1 MGKILLLEDDKSLN
15 RGISFKLKKEGFEV
29 ETAFCIGE
37 AKNIFESVIGDNN
50 KYIESGANTLA
61 KYGYT
66 SETSYLIDKSENKVK
81 MMIIFFVFLFAVFS
95 IIILVIA
102 IKAMGYE
109 IGADDYVT
117 KPFSLAILVSKVKA
131 FMKRAGNDEKEKT
144 SENILISEDIEF
156 DYGDYTLILNREDTE
171 KVQLTKTEGK
181 LLKLLM
187 ENAMN
192 IIQKVLNREDTEKVQ
207 LTKTE
212 GKLLKLL
219 MENAMNIIQKEQ
231 ILDILWD
238 MDGNFF

>member
-29 ETAFCIGE
+29 ETAFCIEE
-37 AKNIFESVIGDNN
+37 AKNIFDNN
-50 KYIESGANTLA
+50 KIDLIITDIGLPDGSGFDFCEEIR
-61 KYGYT
+61 KT
-66 SETSYLIDKSENKVK
+66 SNVYVIMLTALDEEFN
-81 MMIIFFVFLFAVFS
+81 AV
-95 IIILVIA
+95 
-102 IKAMGYE
+102 MGYE

-192 IIQKVLNREDTEKVQ
+192 IIQK
-207 LTKTE
+207 
-212 GKLLKLL
+212 
-219 MENAMNIIQKEQ
+219 EQ

-238 MDGNFF
+238 MDGNFVDDNTVAVYMRRLRKKVEKDPSEPIFIKNIRGIGYKWNAGCVRK

>member
-29 ETAFCIGE
+29 ETAFCIEE
-37 AKNIFESVIGDNN
+37 AKNIFDNN
-50 KYIESGANTLA
+50 KIDLIITDIGLPDGSGFDFCEEIRKISNVYIIMLTALDEEFN
-61 KYGYT
+61 
-66 SETSYLIDKSENKVK
+66 
-81 MMIIFFVFLFAVFS
+81 AV
-95 IIILVIA
+95 
-102 IKAMGYE
+102 MGYE

-131 FMKRAGNDEKEKT
+131 FMKRAGNNEKEKI

-156 DYGDYTLILNREDTE
+156 DYGDYTLILNRE
-171 KVQLTKTEGK
+171 
-181 LLKLLM
+181 
-187 ENAMN
+187 N
-192 IIQKVLNREDTEKVQ
+192 TEKVQ

-238 MDGNFF
+238 MDGNFVDDNTVAVYMRRLRKKVEKDPSEPVFIKNIRGIGYKWNAGCVRK

>member
-29 ETAFCIGE
+29 ETAFCIEE
-37 AKNIFESVIGDNN
+37 AKNIFDNN
-50 KYIESGANTLA
+50 KIDLIITDIGLPDGSGFDFCEEIRKKSNVYIIMLTALDEEFN
-61 KYGYT
+61 
-66 SETSYLIDKSENKVK
+66 
-81 MMIIFFVFLFAVFS
+81 AV
-95 IIILVIA
+95 
-102 IKAMGYE
+102 MGYE

-131 FMKRAGNDEKEKT
+131 FMKRAGNNEKEKI

-192 IIQKVLNREDTEKVQ
+192 IIQK
-207 LTKTE
+207 
-212 GKLLKLL
+212 
-219 MENAMNIIQKEQ
+219 EQ

-238 MDGNFF
+238 MDGNFVDDNTVAVYMRRLRKKVEKDPSEPIFIKNIRGIGYKWNAGCVRK

>member
-29 ETAFCIGE
+29 ETAFYIEE
-37 AKNIFESVIGDNN
+37 AKNIFENN
-50 KYIESGANTLA
+50 KIDLIITDIGLPDGSGFDFCEEIRKTSNVYIIMLTALDEEFN
-61 KYGYT
+61 
-66 SETSYLIDKSENKVK
+66 
-81 MMIIFFVFLFAVFS
+81 AV
-95 IIILVIA
+95 
-102 IKAMGYE
+102 MGYE

-131 FMKRAGNDEKEKT
+131 FMKRAGNNEKEKT

-192 IIQKVLNREDTEKVQ
+192 IIQK
-207 LTKTE
+207 
-212 GKLLKLL
+212 
-219 MENAMNIIQKEQ
+219 EQ

-238 MDGNFF
+238 MDGNFVDDNTVAVYMRRLRKKVEKDPSEPIFIKNIRGIGYKWNAGCVRK

>member
-29 ETAFCIGE
+29 ETAFCIEE
-37 AKNIFESVIGDNN
+37 AKNIFENN
-50 KYIESGANTLA
+50 KIDLIITDIGLPDGSGFDFCEEIRKTSNVYIIMLTALDEEFN
-61 KYGYT
+61 
-66 SETSYLIDKSENKVK
+66 
-81 MMIIFFVFLFAVFS
+81 AV
-95 IIILVIA
+95 
-102 IKAMGYE
+102 MGYE

-192 IIQKVLNREDTEKVQ
+192 IIQK
-207 LTKTE
+207 
-212 GKLLKLL
+212 
-219 MENAMNIIQKEQ
+219 EQ

-238 MDGNFF
+238 MDGNFVDDNTVAVYMRRLRKKVEKDPSEPIFIKNIRGIGYKWNAGCVRK

>member
-15 RGISFKLKKEGFEV
+15 RGISFKLKKEGFEI
-29 ETAFCIGE
+29 ETAFCIEE
-37 AKNIFESVIGDNN
+37 AKNIFDNN
-50 KYIESGANTLA
+50 KIDLIITDIGLPDGSGFDFCEEIRKTSNVYIIMLTALDEEFN
-61 KYGYT
+61 
-66 SETSYLIDKSENKVK
+66 
-81 MMIIFFVFLFAVFS
+81 AV
-95 IIILVIA
+95 
-102 IKAMGYE
+102 MGYE

-192 IIQKVLNREDTEKVQ
+192 IIQK
-207 LTKTE
+207 
-212 GKLLKLL
+212 
-219 MENAMNIIQKEQ
+219 EQ

-238 MDGNFF
+238 IDGNFVDDNTVAVYMRRLRKKVEKDPSEPIFIKNIRGIGYKWNAGCVRK

>member
-29 ETAFCIGE
+29 ETAFCIEE
-37 AKNIFESVIGDNN
+37 AKNIFDNN
-50 KYIESGANTLA
+50 KIDLIITDIGLPDGSGFDFCEEIRKTSNVYIIMLTALDEEFN
-61 KYGYT
+61 
-66 SETSYLIDKSENKVK
+66 
-81 MMIIFFVFLFAVFS
+81 AV
-95 IIILVIA
+95 
-102 IKAMGYE
+102 MGYE

-192 IIQKVLNREDTEKVQ
+192 IIQK
-207 LTKTE
+207 
-212 GKLLKLL
+212 
-219 MENAMNIIQKEQ
+219 EQ

-238 MDGNFF
+238 MDGNFVDDNTVAVYMRRLRKKVEKDPSEPIFIKNIRGIGYKWNAGCVRK

>member
-37 AKNIFESVIGDNN
+37 AKNIFDNN
-50 KYIESGANTLA
+50 KIDLIITDIGLPDGSGFDFCEEIRKISNVYIIMLTALGEEFN
-61 KYGYT
+61 
-66 SETSYLIDKSENKVK
+66 
-81 MMIIFFVFLFAVFS
+81 AV
-95 IIILVIA
+95 
-102 IKAMGYE
+102 MGYE

-192 IIQKVLNREDTEKVQ
+192 IIQK
-207 LTKTE
+207 
-212 GKLLKLL
+212 
-219 MENAMNIIQKEQ
+219 EQ

-238 MDGNFF
+238 MDGNFVDDNTVAVYMRRLRKKVEKDPSEPIFIKNIRGIGYKWNAGCVRK

>member
-37 AKNIFESVIGDNN
+37 AKNIFDNN
-50 KYIESGANTLA
+50 KIDLIITDIGLPDGSGFDFCEEIRKISNVYIIMLTALDEEFN
-61 KYGYT
+61 
-66 SETSYLIDKSENKVK
+66 
-81 MMIIFFVFLFAVFS
+81 AV
-95 IIILVIA
+95 
-102 IKAMGYE
+102 MGYE

-171 KVQLTKTEGK
+171 KVQLTK
-181 LLKLLM
+181 
-187 ENAMN
+187 
-192 IIQKVLNREDTEKVQ
+192 
-207 LTKTE
+207 
-212 GKLLKLL
+212 
-219 MENAMNIIQKEQ
+219 QKE
-231 ILDILWD
+231 
-238 MDGNFF
+238 NF

>member
-29 ETAFCIGE
+29 ETAFCIEE
-37 AKNIFESVIGDNN
+37 AKNIFDNN
-50 KYIESGANTLA
+50 KIDLIITDIGLPDGSGFDFCEEIRKTSNVYIIMLTALDEEFN
-61 KYGYT
+61 
-66 SETSYLIDKSENKVK
+66 
-81 MMIIFFVFLFAVFS
+81 AV
-95 IIILVIA
+95 
-102 IKAMGYE
+102 MGYE

-144 SENILISEDIEF
+144 SENILVSEDIEF

-192 IIQKVLNREDTEKVQ
+192 IIQK
-207 LTKTE
+207 
-212 GKLLKLL
+212 
-219 MENAMNIIQKEQ
+219 EQ

-238 MDGNFF
+238 MDGNFVDDNTVAVYMRRLRKKVEKDPSEPVFIKNIRGIGYKWNAGCVRK

>member
-29 ETAFCIGE
+29 ETAFCIEE
-37 AKNIFESVIGDNN
+37 AKNIFENN
-50 KYIESGANTLA
+50 KIDLIITDIGLPDGSGFDFCEEIRKISNVYIIMLTALDEEFN
-61 KYGYT
+61 
-66 SETSYLIDKSENKVK
+66 
-81 MMIIFFVFLFAVFS
+81 AV
-95 IIILVIA
+95 
-102 IKAMGYE
+102 MGYE

-131 FMKRAGNDEKEKT
+131 FMKRAGNNEKEKT

-192 IIQKVLNREDTEKVQ
+192 IIQK
-207 LTKTE
+207 
-212 GKLLKLL
+212 
-219 MENAMNIIQKEQ
+219 EQ

-238 MDGNFF
+238 MDGNFVDDNTVAVYMRRLRKKVEKDPSEPVFIKNIRGIGYKWNAGCIRK

>member
-29 ETAFCIGE
+29 ETAFCIEE
-37 AKNIFESVIGDNN
+37 AKNIFENN
-50 KYIESGANTLA
+50 KIDLIITDIGLPDGSGFDFCEEIRKTSNVYIIMLTALDEEFN
-61 KYGYT
+61 
-66 SETSYLIDKSENKVK
+66 
-81 MMIIFFVFLFAVFS
+81 AV
-95 IIILVIA
+95 
-102 IKAMGYE
+102 MGYE

-131 FMKRAGNDEKEKT
+131 FMKRAGNNEKEKT

-192 IIQKVLNREDTEKVQ
+192 IIQK
-207 LTKTE
+207 
-212 GKLLKLL
+212 
-219 MENAMNIIQKEQ
+219 EQ

-238 MDGNFF
+238 MDGNFVDDNTVAVYMRRLRKKVEKDPSEPVFIKNIRGIGYKWNAGCVRK

>member
-29 ETAFCIGE
+29 ETAFCIEE
-37 AKNIFESVIGDNN
+37 AKNIFNNDKIDLIITDIGLPDGSGFDFCEEIRKTSNV
-50 KYIESGANTLA
+50 YIIMLTALDEEFN
-61 KYGYT
+61 
-66 SETSYLIDKSENKVK
+66 
-81 MMIIFFVFLFAVFS
+81 AV
-95 IIILVIA
+95 
-102 IKAMGYE
+102 MGYE

-192 IIQKVLNREDTEKVQ
+192 IIQK
-207 LTKTE
+207 
-212 GKLLKLL
+212 
-219 MENAMNIIQKEQ
+219 EQ

-238 MDGNFF
+238 MDGNFVDDNTVAVYMRRLRKKVEKDPSEPIFIKNIRGIGYKWNAGCVRK

>member
-1 MGKILLLEDDKSLN
+1 M
-15 RGISFKLKKEGFEV
+15 KKEGFEV
-29 ETAFCIGE
+29 ETAFCIEE
-37 AKNIFESVIGDNN
+37 AKNIFENN
-50 KYIESGANTLA
+50 KIDLIITDIGLPDGSGFDFCEEIRKISNVYIIMLTALDEEFN
-61 KYGYT
+61 
-66 SETSYLIDKSENKVK
+66 
-81 MMIIFFVFLFAVFS
+81 AV
-95 IIILVIA
+95 
-102 IKAMGYE
+102 MGYE

-192 IIQKVLNREDTEKVQ
+192 IIQK
-207 LTKTE
+207 
-212 GKLLKLL
+212 
-219 MENAMNIIQKEQ
+219 EQ

-238 MDGNFF
+238 MDGNFVDDNTVAVYMRRLRKKVEKDPSEPIFIKNIRGIGYKWNAGCVRK

>member
-29 ETAFCIGE
+29 ETAFCIEE
-37 AKNIFESVIGDNN
+37 AKNIFDNN
-50 KYIESGANTLA
+50 KIDLIITDIGLPDGSGFDFCEEIR
-61 KYGYT
+61 KT
-66 SETSYLIDKSENKVK
+66 SNVYVIMLTALDEEFN
-81 MMIIFFVFLFAVFS
+81 AV
-95 IIILVIA
+95 
-102 IKAMGYE
+102 MGYE

-131 FMKRAGNDEKEKT
+131 FMKRAGNNEKEKT
-144 SENILISEDIEF
+144 SENILVSEDIEF

-192 IIQKVLNREDTEKVQ
+192 IIQK
-207 LTKTE
+207 
-212 GKLLKLL
+212 
-219 MENAMNIIQKEQ
+219 EQ

-238 MDGNFF
+238 MDGNFVDDNTVAVYMRRLRKKVEKDPSEPIFIKNIRGIGYKWNAGCVRK

>member
-37 AKNIFESVIGDNN
+37 AKNIFDNN
-50 KYIESGANTLA
+50 KIDLIITDIGLPDGSGFDFCEEIR
-61 KYGYT
+61 KT
-66 SETSYLIDKSENKVK
+66 SNVYVIMLTALDEEFN
-81 MMIIFFVFLFAVFS
+81 AV
-95 IIILVIA
+95 
-102 IKAMGYE
+102 MGYE

-192 IIQKVLNREDTEKVQ
+192 IIQK
-207 LTKTE
+207 
-212 GKLLKLL
+212 
-219 MENAMNIIQKEQ
+219 EQ

-238 MDGNFF
+238 MDGNFVDDNTVAVYMRRLRKKVEKDPSEPIFIKNIRGIGYKWNAGCVRK

>member
-37 AKNIFESVIGDNN
+37 AKNIFENN
-50 KYIESGANTLA
+50 KIDLIITDIGLPDGSGFDFCEEIRKTSNVYIIMLTALGEEFN
-61 KYGYT
+61 
-66 SETSYLIDKSENKVK
+66 
-81 MMIIFFVFLFAVFS
+81 AV
-95 IIILVIA
+95 
-102 IKAMGYE
+102 MGYE

-192 IIQKVLNREDTEKVQ
+192 IIQK
-207 LTKTE
+207 
-212 GKLLKLL
+212 
-219 MENAMNIIQKEQ
+219 EQ

-238 MDGNFF
+238 MDGNFVDDNTVAVYMRRLRKKVEKDPSEPIFIKNIRGIGYKWNAGCVRK

>member
-29 ETAFCIGE
+29 ETAFCIEE
-37 AKNIFESVIGDNN
+37 AKNIFDNN
-50 KYIESGANTLA
+50 KIDLIITDIGLPDGSGFDFCEEIRKISNVYIIMLTALDEEFN
-61 KYGYT
+61 
-66 SETSYLIDKSENKVK
+66 
-81 MMIIFFVFLFAVFS
+81 AV
-95 IIILVIA
+95 V
-102 IKAMGYE
+102 GYE

-131 FMKRAGNDEKEKT
+131 FMKRAGNNEKEKT
-144 SENILISEDIEF
+144 SENILVSEDIEF

-192 IIQKVLNREDTEKVQ
+192 IIQK
-207 LTKTE
+207 
-212 GKLLKLL
+212 
-219 MENAMNIIQKEQ
+219 EQ

-238 MDGNFF
+238 MDGNFVDDNTVAVYMRRLR

>member
-29 ETAFCIGE
+29 EIAFCIEE
-37 AKNIFESVIGDNN
+37 AKNIFENN
-50 KYIESGANTLA
+50 KIDLIITDIGLPDGSGFDFCEEIRKTSNVYIIMLTALDEEFN
-61 KYGYT
+61 
-66 SETSYLIDKSENKVK
+66 
-81 MMIIFFVFLFAVFS
+81 AV
-95 IIILVIA
+95 
-102 IKAMGYE
+102 MGYE

-131 FMKRAGNDEKEKT
+131 FMKRAGNNEKEKI
-144 SENILISEDIEF
+144 SENILVSEDIEF
-156 DYGDYTLILNREDTE
+156 DYGDYTLILNRE
-171 KVQLTKTEGK
+171 
-181 LLKLLM
+181 
-187 ENAMN
+187 N
-192 IIQKVLNREDTEKVQ
+192 TEKVQ

-238 MDGNFF
+238 MDGNFVDDNTVAVYMRRLRKKVEKDPSEPIFIKNIRGIGYKWNAGCVRK

>member
-29 ETAFCIGE
+29 ETAFCIEE
-37 AKNIFESVIGDNN
+37 AKNIFDNN
-50 KYIESGANTLA
+50 KIDLIITDIGLPDGSGFDFCEEIRKISNVYIIMLTALDEEFN
-61 KYGYT
+61 
-66 SETSYLIDKSENKVK
+66 
-81 MMIIFFVFLFAVFS
+81 AV
-95 IIILVIA
+95 
-102 IKAMGYE
+102 MGYE

-156 DYGDYTLILNREDTE
+156 DYGDYTLILNRE
-171 KVQLTKTEGK
+171 
-181 LLKLLM
+181 
-187 ENAMN
+187 N
-192 IIQKVLNREDTEKVQ
+192 TEKVQ

-238 MDGNFF
+238 MDGNFVDDNTVAVYMRRLRKKVEKDPSEPIFIKNIRGIGYKWNAGCVRK

>member
-37 AKNIFESVIGDNN
+37 AKNIFDNN
-50 KYIESGANTLA
+50 KIDLIITDIGLPDGSGFDFCEEIRKISNVYIIMLTALDEEFN
-61 KYGYT
+61 
-66 SETSYLIDKSENKVK
+66 
-81 MMIIFFVFLFAVFS
+81 AV
-95 IIILVIA
+95 
-102 IKAMGYE
+102 MGYE

-192 IIQKVLNREDTEKVQ
+192 IIQK
-207 LTKTE
+207 
-212 GKLLKLL
+212 
-219 MENAMNIIQKEQ
+219 EQ

-238 MDGNFF
+238 IDGNFVDDNTVAVYMRRLRKKVEKDPSEPIFIKNIRGIGYKWNAGCVRK

>member
-29 ETAFCIGE
+29 ETAFCIEE
-37 AKNIFESVIGDNN
+37 AKNIFDNN
-50 KYIESGANTLA
+50 KIDLIITDIGLPDGSGFDFCEEIRKTSNVYIIMLTALDEEFN
-61 KYGYT
+61 
-66 SETSYLIDKSENKVK
+66 
-81 MMIIFFVFLFAVFS
+81 AV
-95 IIILVIA
+95 
-102 IKAMGYE
+102 MGYE

-131 FMKRAGNDEKEKT
+131 FMKRAGNNEKEKT
-144 SENILISEDIEF
+144 SENILVSEDIEF

-192 IIQKVLNREDTEKVQ
+192 IIQK
-207 LTKTE
+207 
-212 GKLLKLL
+212 
-219 MENAMNIIQKEQ
+219 EQ

-238 MDGNFF
+238 MDGNFVDDNTVAVYMRRLRKKVEKDPSEPIFIKNIRGIGYKWNAGCVRK

>member
-29 ETAFCIGE
+29 ETAFCIEE
-37 AKNIFESVIGDNN
+37 AKNIFDNN
-50 KYIESGANTLA
+50 KIDLIITDIGLPDGSGFDFCEEIR
-61 KYGYT
+61 KT
-66 SETSYLIDKSENKVK
+66 SNVYVIMLTALDEEFN
-81 MMIIFFVFLFAVFS
+81 AV
-95 IIILVIA
+95 
-102 IKAMGYE
+102 MGYE

-192 IIQKVLNREDTEKVQ
+192 IIQK
-207 LTKTE
+207 
-212 GKLLKLL
+212 
-219 MENAMNIIQKEQ
+219 EQ

-238 MDGNFF
+238 IDGNFVDDNTVAVYMRRLRKKVEKDPSEPIFIKNIRGIGYKWNAGCVRK

>member
-29 ETAFCIGE
+29 ETAFCIEE
-37 AKNIFESVIGDNN
+37 AKNIFDNN
-50 KYIESGANTLA
+50 KIDLIITDIGLPDRSGFDFCEEIRKISNVYIIMLTTLD
-61 KYGYT
+61 
-66 SETSYLIDKSENKVK
+66 EEFN
-81 MMIIFFVFLFAVFS
+81 AV
-95 IIILVIA
+95 
-102 IKAMGYE
+102 MGYE

-131 FMKRAGNDEKEKT
+131 FMKRAVNNEKEKT

-156 DYGDYTLILNREDTE
+156 DYGDYTLIS
-171 KVQLTKTEGK
+171 
-181 LLKLLM
+181 
-187 ENAMN
+187 
-192 IIQKVLNREDTEKVQ
+192 NREDTEKVQ

-238 MDGNFF
+238 MDGNFVDDNTVAVYMRRLRKKVEKDPSEPIFIKNIRGIGYKWNAGCVRK

>member
-29 ETAFCIGE
+29 ETAFCIEE
-37 AKNIFESVIGDNN
+37 AKNIFENN
-50 KYIESGANTLA
+50 KIDLIITDIGLPDGSGFDFCEEIRKISNVYIIMLTALDEEFN
-61 KYGYT
+61 
-66 SETSYLIDKSENKVK
+66 
-81 MMIIFFVFLFAVFS
+81 AV
-95 IIILVIA
+95 
-102 IKAMGYE
+102 MGYE

-131 FMKRAGNDEKEKT
+131 FMKRAGNNEKEKT
-144 SENILISEDIEF
+144 SENILVSEDIEF
-156 DYGDYTLILNREDTE
+156 DYGDYTLILNRE
-171 KVQLTKTEGK
+171 
-181 LLKLLM
+181 
-187 ENAMN
+187 N
-192 IIQKVLNREDTEKVQ
+192 TEKVQ

-238 MDGNFF
+238 MDGNFVDDNTVAVYMRRLRKKVEKDPSEPIFIKNIRGMGYKWNAGCVRK

>member
-29 ETAFCIGE
+29 ETAFCIEE
-37 AKNIFESVIGDNN
+37 AKNTFENN
-50 KYIESGANTLA
+50 KIDLIITDIGLPDGSGFDFCEEIRKISNVYIIMLTALDEEFN
-61 KYGYT
+61 
-66 SETSYLIDKSENKVK
+66 
-81 MMIIFFVFLFAVFS
+81 AV
-95 IIILVIA
+95 
-102 IKAMGYE
+102 MGYE

-131 FMKRAGNDEKEKT
+131 FMKRAGNNEKEKT

-192 IIQKVLNREDTEKVQ
+192 IIQK
-207 LTKTE
+207 
-212 GKLLKLL
+212 
-219 MENAMNIIQKEQ
+219 EQ

-238 MDGNFF
+238 MDGNFVDDNTVAVYMRRLRKKVEKDPSEPVFIKNIRGIGYKWNAGCVRK

>member
-29 ETAFCIGE
+29 ETAFCIEE
-37 AKNIFESVIGDNN
+37 AKNIFDNN
-50 KYIESGANTLA
+50 KIDLIITDIGLPDGSGFDFCEEIRKISNVYIIMLTALDEEFN
-61 KYGYT
+61 
-66 SETSYLIDKSENKVK
+66 
-81 MMIIFFVFLFAVFS
+81 AV
-95 IIILVIA
+95 
-102 IKAMGYE
+102 MGYE

-131 FMKRAGNDEKEKT
+131 FMKRAGNNEKEKT
-144 SENILISEDIEF
+144 SENILVSEDIEF

-192 IIQKVLNREDTEKVQ
+192 IIQK
-207 LTKTE
+207 
-212 GKLLKLL
+212 
-219 MENAMNIIQKEQ
+219 EQ

-238 MDGNFF
+238 MDGNFVDDNTVAVYMRRLRKKVEKDPSEPVFIKNIRGIGYKWNAGCVRK

>member
-1 MGKILLLEDDKSLN
+1 MPDGSGFDFCEEIRKISNVYIIML
-15 RGISFKLKKEGFEV
+15 
-29 ETAFCIGE
+29 TALDEEF
-37 AKNIFESVIGDNN
+37 N
-50 KYIESGANTLA
+50 
-61 KYGYT
+61 
-66 SETSYLIDKSENKVK
+66 
-81 MMIIFFVFLFAVFS
+81 AV
-95 IIILVIA
+95 
-102 IKAMGYE
+102 MGYE

-192 IIQKVLNREDTEKVQ
+192 IIQK
-207 LTKTE
+207 
-212 GKLLKLL
+212 
-219 MENAMNIIQKEQ
+219 EQ

-238 MDGNFF
+238 MDGNFVDDNTVAVYMRRLRKK

>member
-29 ETAFCIGE
+29 ETAFCIEE
-37 AKNIFESVIGDNN
+37 AKNIFENN
-50 KYIESGANTLA
+50 KIDLIITDIGLPDGSGFDFCEEIRKISNVYIIMLTALDEEFN
-61 KYGYT
+61 
-66 SETSYLIDKSENKVK
+66 
-81 MMIIFFVFLFAVFS
+81 AV
-95 IIILVIA
+95 
-102 IKAMGYE
+102 MGYE

-192 IIQKVLNREDTEKVQ
+192 IIQK
-207 LTKTE
+207 
-212 GKLLKLL
+212 
-219 MENAMNIIQKEQ
+219 EQ

-238 MDGNFF
+238 MDGNFVDDNTVAVYMRRLRKKVEKDPSEPVFIKNIRGIGYKWNAGCVRK

>member
-37 AKNIFESVIGDNN
+37 AKNIFDNN
-50 KYIESGANTLA
+50 KIDLIITDIGLPDGSGFDFCEEIRKISNVYIIMLTALDEEFN
-61 KYGYT
+61 
-66 SETSYLIDKSENKVK
+66 
-81 MMIIFFVFLFAVFS
+81 AV
-95 IIILVIA
+95 
-102 IKAMGYE
+102 MGYE

-131 FMKRAGNDEKEKT
+131 FMKRAGNNEKEKT

-192 IIQKVLNREDTEKVQ
+192 IIQK
-207 LTKTE
+207 
-212 GKLLKLL
+212 
-219 MENAMNIIQKEQ
+219 EQ

-238 MDGNFF
+238 MDGNFVDDNTVAVYMRRLRKKVEKDPSEPVFIKNIRGIGYKWNAGCVRK

>member
-29 ETAFCIGE
+29 ETAFCIEE
-37 AKNIFESVIGDNN
+37 AKNIFNNDKIDLIITDIGLPDGSGFDFCEEIRKISNV
-50 KYIESGANTLA
+50 YIIMLTALDEEFN
-61 KYGYT
+61 
-66 SETSYLIDKSENKVK
+66 
-81 MMIIFFVFLFAVFS
+81 AV
-95 IIILVIA
+95 
-102 IKAMGYE
+102 MGYE

-131 FMKRAGNDEKEKT
+131 FMKRAGNNEKEKT

-192 IIQKVLNREDTEKVQ
+192 IIQK
-207 LTKTE
+207 
-212 GKLLKLL
+212 
-219 MENAMNIIQKEQ
+219 EQ

-238 MDGNFF
+238 MDGNFVDDNTVAVYMRRLRKKVEKDPSEPVFIKNIRGIGYKWNAGCVRK

>member
-29 ETAFCIGE
+29 ETAFCIEE
-37 AKNIFESVIGDNN
+37 AKNIFDNN
-50 KYIESGANTLA
+50 KIDLIITDIGLPDGSGFDFCEEIRKISNVYIIMLTALDEEFN
-61 KYGYT
+61 
-66 SETSYLIDKSENKVK
+66 
-81 MMIIFFVFLFAVFS
+81 AV
-95 IIILVIA
+95 
-102 IKAMGYE
+102 MGYE
-109 IGADDYVT
+109 IGADDYVI

-144 SENILISEDIEF
+144 SENILVSEDIEF

-192 IIQKVLNREDTEKVQ
+192 IIQK
-207 LTKTE
+207 
-212 GKLLKLL
+212 
-219 MENAMNIIQKEQ
+219 EQ

-238 MDGNFF
+238 MDGNFVDDNTVAVYMRRLRKKVEKDPSEPVFIKNIRGIGYKWNAGCVRK

>member
-29 ETAFCIGE
+29 ETAFCIEE
-37 AKNIFESVIGDNN
+37 AKNIFDNN
-50 KYIESGANTLA
+50 KIDLIITDIGLPDGSGFDFCEEIRKTSNVYIIMLTALDEEFN
-61 KYGYT
+61 
-66 SETSYLIDKSENKVK
+66 
-81 MMIIFFVFLFAVFS
+81 AV
-95 IIILVIA
+95 
-102 IKAMGYE
+102 MGYE

-192 IIQKVLNREDTEKVQ
+192 IIQK
-207 LTKTE
+207 
-212 GKLLKLL
+212 
-219 MENAMNIIQKEQ
+219 EQ

-238 MDGNFF
+238 IDGNFVDDNTVAVYMRRLRKKVEKDPSEPIFIKNIRGIGYKWNAGCVRK

>member
-29 ETAFCIGE
+29 ETAFCIEE
-37 AKNIFESVIGDNN
+37 AKNIFENN
-50 KYIESGANTLA
+50 KIDLIITDIGLPDGSGFDFCEEIRKISNVYIIMLTALDEEFN
-61 KYGYT
+61 
-66 SETSYLIDKSENKVK
+66 
-81 MMIIFFVFLFAVFS
+81 AV
-95 IIILVIA
+95 
-102 IKAMGYE
+102 MGYE

-144 SENILISEDIEF
+144 SENILVSEDIEF

-192 IIQKVLNREDTEKVQ
+192 IIQK
-207 LTKTE
+207 
-212 GKLLKLL
+212 
-219 MENAMNIIQKEQ
+219 EQ

-238 MDGNFF
+238 MDGNFVDDNTVAVYMRRLRKKVEKDPSEPIFIKNIRGIGYKWNAGCVRK

>member
-29 ETAFCIGE
+29 ETAFCIEE
-37 AKNIFESVIGDNN
+37 AKNIFDNN
-50 KYIESGANTLA
+50 KIDLIITDIGLPDGSGFDFCEEIRKTSNVYIIMLTALDEEFN
-61 KYGYT
+61 
-66 SETSYLIDKSENKVK
+66 
-81 MMIIFFVFLFAVFS
+81 AV
-95 IIILVIA
+95 
-102 IKAMGYE
+102 MGYE

-131 FMKRAGNDEKEKT
+131 FMKRARNNEKEKI

-192 IIQKVLNREDTEKVQ
+192 IIQK
-207 LTKTE
+207 
-212 GKLLKLL
+212 
-219 MENAMNIIQKEQ
+219 EQ

-238 MDGNFF
+238 MDGNFVDDNTVAVYMRRLRKKVEKDPSEPIFIKNIRGIGYKWNAGCVRK

>member
-29 ETAFCIGE
+29 ETAFCIEE
-37 AKNIFESVIGDNN
+37 AKNIFNNN
-50 KYIESGANTLA
+50 KIDLIITDIGLPDGSGFDFCEETRKTSNVYIIMLTALDEEFN
-61 KYGYT
+61 
-66 SETSYLIDKSENKVK
+66 
-81 MMIIFFVFLFAVFS
+81 AV
-95 IIILVIA
+95 
-102 IKAMGYE
+102 MGYE

-192 IIQKVLNREDTEKVQ
+192 IIQK
-207 LTKTE
+207 
-212 GKLLKLL
+212 
-219 MENAMNIIQKEQ
+219 EQ

-238 MDGNFF
+238 MDGNFVDDNTVAVYMRRLRKKVEKDPSEPIFIKNIRGIGYKWNAGCVRK

>member
-29 ETAFCIGE
+29 ETAFCIEE
-37 AKNIFESVIGDNN
+37 AKNIFDNN
-50 KYIESGANTLA
+50 KIDLIITDIGLPDGSGFDFCEEIRKTSNIYIIMLTALDEEFN
-61 KYGYT
+61 
-66 SETSYLIDKSENKVK
+66 
-81 MMIIFFVFLFAVFS
+81 AV
-95 IIILVIA
+95 
-102 IKAMGYE
+102 MGYE

-131 FMKRAGNDEKEKT
+131 FMKRAGNNEKEKT

-192 IIQKVLNREDTEKVQ
+192 IIQK
-207 LTKTE
+207 
-212 GKLLKLL
+212 
-219 MENAMNIIQKEQ
+219 EQ

-238 MDGNFF
+238 MDGNFVDDNTVAVYMRRLRKKVEKDPSEPIFIKNIRGIGYKWNAGCVRK